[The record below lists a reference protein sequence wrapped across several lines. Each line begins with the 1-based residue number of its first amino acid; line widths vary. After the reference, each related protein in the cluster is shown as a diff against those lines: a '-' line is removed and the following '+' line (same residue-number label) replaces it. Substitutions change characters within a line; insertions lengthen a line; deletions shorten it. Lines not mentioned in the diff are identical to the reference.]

1 MKRLIPRLFVLLLFA
16 AAAASP
22 LRPAAAGQTPNP
34 RAGAVR
40 AQGRVWTGVRSQN
53 FFVAGEAGEKDLR
66 RIAVRLEEYRAAFSR
81 VLSPE
86 HFDAGVPT
94 TVVVFPDDAAYNP
107 FKPILGGRRA
117 GGVAGYFQP
126 GADVNY
132 ITVTLDPGFELDT
145 LLHEYTHLLVNNHFR
160 VAPLWLKEGLAEFY
174 STARLSADR
183 RRVTLGES
191 PDRRARALH
200 DRTLIPLPKLFA
212 VDQTSPYYYEPTLR
226 ALFYA
231 ESWALVHYLLEA
243 RGGERRD
250 GLDRF
255 TSMLAEGSTAEEALR
270 GAFRIGVADAEAGL
284 ADYVRQE
291 RYRSSTEL
299 FERPLDFDSQLTANA
314 LAGAEGLALL
324 GDLLLHTER
333 DADAEEYLLRAVAL
347 DPNSAAARVSLGVL
361 RLRQN
366 RAAEAREELQR
377 AAALAPE
384 NHLARYHFAEALN
397 HDDGTAAE
405 QSSIKAFE
413 ERTDAIRAELRRAI
427 ELAPDFV
434 EPYKLLAAVELERGD
449 RPEEAAAVLTSA
461 SALAPRRADLT
472 LMLAQ
477 ARLLEGRYDDARRL
491 AEPVA
496 LRAADAHLREQAGV
510 LLARIAVRRETAER
524 LRSQAEA
531 EARADAALP
540 PAQPCDMP
548 LRGGP
553 QYKHLRFEGAQV
565 CGRLSEIECDA
576 AGVVF
581 HLMTDAGSTLRLRAG
596 DLQAVRFVT
605 YTTAVKTGR
614 IACGLRETAARALV
628 TYRPK
633 RDERASTDGEAVAVE
648 FVPEDWNR

>member
-1 MKRLIPRLFVLLLFA
+1 MKRLFPRLFILLLLA
-16 AAAASP
+16 APAAFP
-22 LRPAAAGQTPNP
+22 LRPAGAGRQ
-34 RAGAVR
+34 

-66 RIAVRLEEYRAAFSR
+66 RVAVRLEEYRAAFSR
-81 VLSPE
+81 LLSPE

-132 ITVTLDPGFELDT
+132 ITVTLDPDFELDT

-183 RRVTLGES
+183 RRVTLGEA
-191 PDRRARALH
+191 PVH
-200 DRTLIPLPKLFA
+200 RTREMRGRPLIPLNKLFD
-212 VDQTSPYYYEPTLR
+212 VDQTSPYYFEPAQR
-226 ALFYA
+226 GLFYA
-231 ESWALVHYLLEA
+231 ESWALVHYLLVA

-255 TSMLAEGSTAEEALR
+255 TSMLAEGSTPEDAMRA
-270 GAFRIGVADAEAGL
+270 AFRIGVAEAEAGL
-284 ADYVRQE
+284 ADYVRLE

-299 FERPLDFDSQLTANA
+299 FERPLDFDSQLRASA
-314 LAGAEGLALL
+314 LSEAEGLALL
-324 GDLLLHTER
+324 GDLLLRTDR
-333 DADAEEYLLRAVAL
+333 DADAEGYLLRAVAL

-366 RAAEAREELQR
+366 RAAEAREELRR

-384 NHLARYHFAEALN
+384 NHLARYHLAEALN
-397 HDDGTAAE
+397 RDDAPAPE

-427 ELAPDFV
+427 ELAPGFV
-434 EPYKLLAAVELERGD
+434 EPYKLLAAVEIERGD
-449 RPEEAAAVLTSA
+449 RPEEAAAVLARA
-461 SALAPRRADLT
+461 SALAPRRGDLT
-472 LMLAQ
+472 LLLAQ
-477 ARLLEGRYDDARRL
+477 ALLLEGRYDDARKL
-491 AEPVA
+491 TEPVA
-496 LRAADAHLREQAGV
+496 LRAADARLREQAGV
-510 LLARIAVRRETAER
+510 LLTRIAVRREEAER
-524 LRSQAEA
+524 RRAQAEA
-531 EARADAALP
+531 EARADAEAT

-553 QYKHLRFEGAQV
+553 QYKRLRFDGAQV

-581 HLMTDAGSTLRLRAG
+581 NITTDAGDTLRLRAG

-614 IACGLRETAARALV
+614 IACGPRERAARALV

-633 RDERASTDGEAVAVE
+633 RDEHAGTDGEAVAVE

>member
-1 MKRLIPRLFVLLLFA
+1 MKRLIPRLFILLLFA
-16 AAAASP
+16 ATAASP
-22 LRPAAAGQTPNP
+22 LRPAGAEQTQ
-34 RAGAVR
+34 A
-40 AQGRVWTGVRSQN
+40 RVWTGVRSQN

-66 RIAVRLEEYRAAFSR
+66 RVAVRLEEYRAAFSR
-81 VLSPE
+81 LLSPE

-94 TVVVFPDDAAYNP
+94 TVIVFPDDAAYNP
-107 FKPILGGRRA
+107 FKPFLGGRRA

-132 ITVTLDPGFELDT
+132 ITVTLDPDFELDT

-174 STARLSADR
+174 STARLSTDR
-183 RRVTLGES
+183 RRVTLGE
-191 PDRRARALH
+191 PPGRRARELRG
-200 DRTLIPLPKLFA
+200 RTLIPLNTLFA
-212 VDQTSPYYYEPTLR
+212 VDQTSPYYFEPVQR
-226 ALFYA
+226 GLFYA

-255 TSMLAEGSTAEEALR
+255 TSMLAEGSTAEDALHS
-270 GAFRIGVADAEAGL
+270 AFGIGVAEAEAGL
-284 ADYVRQE
+284 ADYVRLE
-291 RYRSSTEL
+291 RYHSSAEL
-299 FERPLDFDSQLTANA
+299 FERPLDFDSQLTTVP
-314 LAGAEGLALL
+314 LAEAEGLALL
-324 GDLLLHTER
+324 GDLLLHTDR
-333 DADAEEYLLRAVAL
+333 DANAEGYLLRAVAL

-366 RAAEAREELQR
+366 RADEAREELQK
-377 AAALAPE
+377 AATLAPA
-384 NHLARYHFAEALN
+384 NHLARYYLAEALN
-397 HDDGTAAE
+397 RDDGTAAPE

-427 ELAPDFV
+427 ELAPGFI
-434 EPYKLLAAVELERGD
+434 EPYKLLATVEMERGD
-449 RPEEAAAVLTSA
+449 RPEEAAAVLTRA

-472 LMLAQ
+472 LLLAQ
-477 ARLLEGRYDDARRL
+477 ARLLAGRDDDARKL
-491 AEPVA
+491 AEPIA
-496 LRAADAHLREQAGV
+496 LRAADARLREQAGV
-510 LLARIAVRRETAER
+510 LLARIVVRREEAER
-524 LRSQAEA
+524 LRAQAAE
-531 EARADAALP
+531 EARADAEAT

-553 QYKHLRFEGAQV
+553 QYKRLRFEGAQV
-565 CGRLSEIECDA
+565 CGRLSEIECDK

-581 HLMTDAGSTLRLRAG
+581 NIMTDAGAILRLHAG
-596 DLQAVRFVT
+596 DLSAVRFVT

-633 RDERASTDGEAVAVE
+633 HDERASTDGEAVAVE